1 MPLTRHLYEM
11 DEVTA
16 ALQLCLRRGGA
27 RALFWT
33 WELVVSEEGPAA
45 FNAIRH
51 AWLLW
56 GGGHDPD
63 LITAHQPPAATD
75 AAAWILLTDR
85 VSAAITAAGTL
96 TADKLLPRAAP
107 SQRTAAPAYQR
118 RVAAAFA
125 TAVADQEG
133 IPRAEAA
140 AFWETL
146 ATAPRLLA
154 LWLIQAG
161 SERLCADSIWLAIQ
175 MIAALHPQP
184 VRTAVAALRA
194 AATPHPDSQV
204 LHQTAAILALRVS
217 PETATAKA
225 KTIPGAT
232 SLRDWDTWTALVE
245 NPRAARIHA
254 IPADALHA
262 QTTRG
267 SLSAKYTNDADIHNP
282 VALLPA
288 ACRWWR
294 TQTATAGLQVDP
306 LTEAVIWSSDEAQEA
321 FYGRYFPPLID
332 IPDEWSKA
340 DRAKSHGRGV
350 QETAPPAPTPTLL
363 EESVDDAVG
372 LAAIMAPQ
380 PPHGDC

>member
-1 MPLTRHLYEM
+1 MPLTRHLYEI

-33 WELVVSEEGPAA
+33 WELVVSDESLAA

-56 GGGHDPD
+56 GGGHDPS

-85 VSAAITAAGTL
+85 VAAAITAAGTL

-107 SQRTAAPAYQR
+107 SHRIAAPAYQR
-118 RVAAAFA
+118 RVATAFA

-175 MIAALHPQP
+175 MIAALYPQP
-184 VRTAVAALRA
+184 IRTAVAALRT
-194 AATPHPDSQV
+194 AATPHPESQV

-217 PETATAKA
+217 PETATA
-225 KTIPGAT
+225 TPSAT
-232 SLRDWDTWTALVE
+232 SLRDWNTWTALVD

-294 TQTATAGLQVDP
+294 TQTATAGFQVDP
-306 LTEAVIWSSDEAQEA
+306 LTEAVAWSSDEALEA
-321 FYGRYFPPLID
+321 FYSRYFPVLID
-332 IPDEWSKA
+332 IPDEWSAA

-350 QETAPPAPTPTLL
+350 QETASPAPAPTLL
-363 EESVDDAVG
+363 EESVDDAVW
-372 LAAIMAPQ
+372 LAAILVKDH
-380 PPHGDC
+380 PHGDC